1 MVWIKLLFCLVIILF
16 AGIKLTRY
24 GDAIAEKTGLGRI
37 WIGLLLLALITSM
50 PEMVTGISAVALV
63 KVPDLAIGNFL
74 GSCIFNLSIFAVLD
88 AIYRPA
94 PVLSKM
100 SRSHTIPAVLG
111 IMLIALVTMSILAG
125 EVLSGLSLGW
135 VGLPSIIILLLYLV
149 SIRQIF
155 YSQHRKKTGT
165 GQQPAKLRYGE
176 LSNKTVYIRFTI
188 AALAIIGTGIWL
200 AFIGD
205 EIAATYNWSSSFVGS
220 LFIAITTSMPELV
233 VTITAV
239 RIGVIDM
246 AAANILGANMLN
258 MANIFIADVF
268 YSQGPILSLVS
279 SEHLITAVA
288 AIAMTM
294 LVIIGLRFRQKR
306 KTFRF
311 ISWYG
316 AALIVIYIISSYAIY
331 NAGSG

>member
-1 MVWIKLLFCLVIILF
+1 M
-16 AGIKLTRY
+16 
-24 GDAIAEKTGLGRI
+24 
-37 WIGLLLLALITSM
+37 
-50 PEMVTGISAVALV
+50 
-63 KVPDLAIGNFL
+63 
-74 GSCIFNLSIFAVLD
+74 
-88 AIYRPA
+88 
-94 PVLSKM
+94 
-100 SRSHTIPAVLG
+100 
-111 IMLIALVTMSILAG
+111 
-125 EVLSGLSLGW
+125 
-135 VGLPSIIILLLYLV
+135 
-149 SIRQIF
+149 
-155 YSQHRKKTGT
+155 
-165 GQQPAKLRYGE
+165 
-176 LSNKTVYIRFTI
+176 
-188 AALAIIGTGIWL
+188 